1 MRHANSCVSQVVE
14 STWAGETLAV
24 MRCPYAGIA
33 AASCRRLVNTVV
45 IKVLIHFGGAIR
57 QGRK

>member
-1 MRHANSCVSQVVE
+1 MGHANWCVSQVVE
-14 STWAGETLAV
+14 STWAGETLGV

-33 AASCRRLVNTVV
+33 AARCRRLANTVA
-45 IKVLIHFGGAIR
+45 IKVFIYFGGAIR